1 MSKYELR
8 FISQYVAFLKIL
20 NNSIDI
26 WNRSHL
32 YF

>member
-1 MSKYELR
+1 MSYV